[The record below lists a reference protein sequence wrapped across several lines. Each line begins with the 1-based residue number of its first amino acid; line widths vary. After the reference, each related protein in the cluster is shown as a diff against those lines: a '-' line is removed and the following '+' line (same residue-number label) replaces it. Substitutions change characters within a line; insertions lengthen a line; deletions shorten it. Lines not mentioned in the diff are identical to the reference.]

1 VEFPQ
6 LEKKLHQAMDAGM
19 VDCDATALWVLRQ
32 IKAHHPAI
40 LKAVKASYHDEKT
53 VDDVDKDIMVATGG
67 ATSL

>member
-40 LKAVKASYHDEKT
+40 LKAVKAS
-53 VDDVDKDIMVATGG
+53 
-67 ATSL
+67 